1 MPPIKKKKRPTL
13 TKGSQGPLKPIK
25 PKQALKPIKPFQQYE
40 TQQSSS
46 ASEEARK
53 RSTGRY
59 SPAPRAVKGII
70 ANYRA
75 TSQRP
80 SGGNPNPIKR
90 ISPARIGKLKQ
101 IRMNE
106 RSQAFAAAGN
116 RNPTRTVSSGGKQW
130 KQQPSRAGRMA
141 QMMKSKPVT
150 FRPTERAPSKAPGKY
165 RPVSAAPIA
174 PRDYRKDITSF
185 TATEKRNKDVSDMR
199 ERSRLKKAFKQRRTR

>member
-1 MPPIKKKKRPTL
+1 MPPKKKRPTL

-25 PKQALKPIKPFQQYE
+25 PTQALKPIKPFQQYE

-53 RSTGRY
+53 RTTGRY

-106 RSQAFAAAGN
+106 RSQAFAGAGN
-116 RNPTRTVSSGGKQW
+116 RYGTGNL
-130 KQQPSRAGRMA
+130 SRAGQMA
-141 QMMKSKPVT
+141 QRAKTKPVT
-150 FRPTERAPSKAPGKY
+150 FTPTERAPSKAPGKY
-165 RPVSAAPIA
+165 RPVAAAPIS
-174 PRDYRKDITSF
+174 PRDYRKDIASF
-185 TATEKRNKDVSDMR
+185 TATENRNKSISDMR
-199 ERSRLKKAFKQRRTR
+199 ERSRLKRAFKQRRTR

>member
-1 MPPIKKKKRPTL
+1 MPPKKKRPTL

-75 TSQRP
+75 TSQKP
-80 SGGNPNPIKR
+80 SGGNPNPVKR

-106 RSQAFAAAGN
+106 RSQAFATAGN
-116 RNPTRTVSSGGKQW
+116 RYGTGN
-130 KQQPSRAGRMA
+130 PSRAGRMA

>member
-59 SPAPRAVKGII
+59 SPAPRGVKGII
-70 ANYRA
+70 GNYR
-75 TSQRP
+75 TSSQRP
-80 SGGNPNPIKR
+80 SGGNPNPVKR
-90 ISPARIGKLKQ
+90 IAPARITKLKQ

-106 RSQAFAAAGN
+106 RSQAFAAAKN
-116 RNPTRTVSSGGKQW
+116 KNPTRTVSSGGKQW
-130 KQQPSRAGRMA
+130 KPQLSKSGTMA

-150 FRPTERAPSKAPGKY
+150 FSPTERAPSKAPGKY
-165 RPVSAAPIA
+165 RPVSAAPIE
-174 PRDYRKDITSF
+174 PRDYRKDIVSF
-185 TATEKRNKDVSDMR
+185 TAREKRNKDISDMR